1 MKKWISTIVLILLA
15 GYIVFAAIAFS
26 SKPSGQVCKGVKL
39 EIVDSAEVS
48 YLTTADVLAL
58 LRRSNLDPTGKPME
72 EIRLRSLERALS
84 ASPLIRTSECYK
96 TIGGHV
102 AVSVECH
109 KPILHIIADSGDN
122 FYLDEEGEVIEH
134 IAKAVYVP
142 LAMGNI
148 SRKFA
153 REGLLPLAQYLQDE
167 ELWNAQI
174 EHIYVNDNGE
184 IELIPRVG
192 DHIIVLGSPK
202 DYADKFDNL
211 LAFYKKALSEVGWD
225 RYSHI
230 NLDNEG
236 QVVATKRNTTK
247 H

>member
-1 MKKWISTIVLILLA
+1 MKKILSTITLALLA
-15 GYIVFAAIAFS
+15 GYIVFALAALCN
-26 SKPSGQVCKGVKL
+26 KPEGQVCKGVQL
-39 EIVDSAEVS
+39 EIRDSLKTGYMS
-48 YLTTADVLAL
+48 TKDIIAL
-58 LRRSNLDPTGKPME
+58 LKKEGIDPTGKPIE
-72 EIRLRSLERALS
+72 EVSLRSMEKALE
-84 ASPLIRTSECYK
+84 ASPLIASSECYK
-96 TIGGHV
+96 TMDGHEMV
-102 AVSVECH
+102 TVKCR
-109 KPILHIIADSGDN
+109 KPILRIINNGNESY
-122 FYLDEEGEVIEH
+122 YLDEEGEVIEH

-153 REGLLPLAQYLQDE
+153 REGLLPLAQYLQEE

-174 EHIYVNDNGE
+174 EHIFVNEQGS

-202 DYADKFDNL
+202 DYADKFDSL
-211 LAFYKKALSEVGWD
+211 QAFYKEALSKVGWD

-230 NLDNEG
+230 NLDYDG

>member
-1 MKKWISTIVLILLA
+1 MKKILSTITLVLLA
-15 GYIVFAAIAFS
+15 GYVVFALVALC
-26 SKPSGQVCKGVKL
+26 SKPEGQMCQGIRL
-39 EIVDSAEVS
+39 EIRDSLKTGYMSTDDIV
-48 YLTTADVLAL
+48 AL
-58 LRRSNLDPTGKPME
+58 LKKEKLDPTGRPLDEVSLHTME
-72 EIRLRSLERALS
+72 KALE
-84 ASPLIRTSECYK
+84 ASPLIASSECYK
-96 TIGGHV
+96 TMDGHV
-102 AVSVECH
+102 MVTVKCR
-109 KPILHIIADSGDN
+109 KPILRVITNGNDSY
-122 FYLDEEGEVIEH
+122 YLDEEGEVIEH

-174 EHIYVNDNGE
+174 EHIYVTDNGE

-211 LAFYKKALSEVGWD
+211 LAFYKKALNEVGWD
-225 RYSHI
+225 RYSRI
-230 NLDNEG
+230 SLNYDG
-236 QVVATKRNTTK
+236 QVVATRRNTTK
-247 H
+247 

>member
-1 MKKWISTIVLILLA
+1 MKKTLSTITLILLA
-15 GYIVFAAIAFS
+15 GYIAFALVALCG
-26 SKPSGQVCKGVKL
+26 KPENQVCKGVQL
-39 EIVDSAEVS
+39 EIRDSLNTGYMS
-48 YLTTADVLAL
+48 TKDIIAL
-58 LRRSNLDPTGKPME
+58 LKKENLDPTGKPIEEVSLRAME
-72 EIRLRSLERALS
+72 KTLET
-84 ASPLIRTSECYK
+84 SPLIAASECYK
-96 TIGGHV
+96 TMDGHV
-102 AVSVECH
+102 MVTVKCR
-109 KPILHIIADSGDN
+109 KPILRVISNGNDSY
-122 FYLDEEGEVIEH
+122 YLDEEGEVIEH

-153 REGLLPLAQYLQDE
+153 REGLLPLAQYLQNE

-174 EHIYVNDNGE
+174 EHIFVNDHGE

-211 LAFYKKALSEVGWD
+211 LAFYKKALSEVGWN

-236 QVVATKRNTTK
+236 QVVATKRKTTK
-247 H
+247 P

>member
-1 MKKWISTIVLILLA
+1 MKKILSTITLVLLA
-15 GYIVFAAIAFS
+15 GYIVFALVALCN
-26 SKPSGQVCKGVKL
+26 KPEGQMCKGVQL
-39 EIVDSAEVS
+39 EIRDSLKTGYMS
-48 YLTTADVLAL
+48 TKDIIAL
-58 LRRSNLDPTGKPME
+58 LKKDGLDPTGKPIEEVSLRAME
-72 EIRLRSLERALS
+72 KTLET
-84 ASPLIRTSECYK
+84 SPLIASSECYK
-96 TIGGHV
+96 TMDGHV
-102 AVSVECH
+102 MVTVKCR
-109 KPILHIIADSGDN
+109 KPILRVINNGNDSY
-122 FYLDEEGEVIEH
+122 YLDEEGEVIEH

-153 REGLLPLAQYLQDE
+153 REGLLPLAQYLQEE

-174 EHIYVNDNGE
+174 EHIFVNEQGM

-192 DHIIVLGSPK
+192 NHIIVLGSPK

-236 QVVATKRNTTK
+236 QVVATKRKTTK
-247 H
+247 P

>member
-1 MKKWISTIVLILLA
+1 MKKTLSTITLILLA
-15 GYIVFAAIAFS
+15 GYIAFALVALCG
-26 SKPSGQVCKGVKL
+26 KPENQVCKGVQL
-39 EIVDSAEVS
+39 EIRDSLNTGYMS
-48 YLTTADVLAL
+48 TKDIISL
-58 LRRSNLDPTGKPME
+58 LKKENLDPTGKPIEEVSLRAME
-72 EIRLRSLERALS
+72 KTLET
-84 ASPLIRTSECYK
+84 SPLIAASECYK
-96 TIGGHV
+96 TMDGHV
-102 AVSVECH
+102 MVTVKCR
-109 KPILHIIADSGDN
+109 KPILRVISNGNDSY
-122 FYLDEEGEVIEH
+122 YLDEEGEVIEH

-153 REGLLPLAQYLQDE
+153 REGLLPLAQYLQNE

-174 EHIYVNDNGE
+174 EHIFVNDHGE

-192 DHIIVLGSPK
+192 DHIIVLGSSK

-211 LAFYKKALSEVGWD
+211 LAFYKKALSEVGWN

-236 QVVATKRNTTK
+236 QVVATKRKTTK
-247 H
+247 P

>member
-1 MKKWISTIVLILLA
+1 MGRNTVHSPSPHFLSISFADGHTISNIRIKKEGI
-15 GYIVFAAIAFS
+15 
-26 SKPSGQVCKGVKL
+26 
-39 EIVDSAEVS
+39 
-48 YLTTADVLAL
+48 
-58 LRRSNLDPTGKPME
+58 DPTGKPIE
-72 EIRLRSLERALS
+72 EVSLRSMEKALE
-84 ASPLIRTSECYK
+84 ASPLIASSECYK
-96 TIGGHV
+96 TMDGHV
-102 AVSVECH
+102 MVTVKCR
-109 KPILHIIADSGDN
+109 KPILRIINNGNESY
-122 FYLDEEGEVIEH
+122 YLDEEGEVIEH

-153 REGLLPLAQYLQDE
+153 REGLLPLAQYLQEE

-174 EHIYVNDNGE
+174 EHIFVNEQGS

-202 DYADKFDNL
+202 DYANKFDNL